1 MTFNYRR
8 CRRFLLFMPL
18 FFSALFPIFAQ
29 TDTLSTL
36 HKQFQDP
43 PDDARV
49 MMRWWWFGPSVE
61 DAELARELQTMKEGG
76 IGGVEIQPVY
86 ALALDD
92 PEKGIRNTPYLSD
105 DFLHAVSFANQ
116 TAHQLGMRVSIT
128 LGSGWPYGGPHVLI
142 TEAAGKLRLEK
153 TALPVGESRV
163 ALPALENGESLLA
176 AFVVSGETASYDPA
190 AVRQISL
197 PAGETTHSLNIPAAC
212 DSERTVLFFISSR
225 TGQQVKRSAVGAE
238 GFVLDHFD
246 RTAIEHHLQYAGDR
260 LMQTFGNQP
269 PYSVFSDS
277 LEVYGSD
284 WTPNLLAEF
293 KKRRGYDL
301 TPYLPELFSGT
312 DELARS
318 VRHDWGKTLGEL
330 VDENYLVP
338 LTDWAHQHHTLF
350 RSQTYGVPA
359 VTLSSNALVDLPEGE
374 GPQWRSFSYTRWATS
389 ASHLYNRNVTSAES
403 WTWLH
408 SPAFRAVP
416 LDMKAEADRFF
427 LEGVNQFVGHG
438 WPYSPT
444 YAGEP
449 GYAFY
454 AAAVFNQH
462 NPWWPVMPEIT
473 RYLQRVSFLLRQG
486 EPANQV
492 AVYLPTDDAQADF
505 TPGHVGVTEEMP
517 RYITPALTASIL
529 DAGYN
534 FDYIDANAIDKAGI
548 RYPVLVIPHTERI
561 PLQTYR
567 RIEEY
572 IRQGGKVVV
581 VGSLP
586 HLAPGLAE
594 AKNDTS
600 SIAAISQRLSQNH
613 ETFLAAKDEEAGSL
627 LKKLVEPDMQLN
639 QPAPEI
645 GCIRRKL
652 PDADIYFVAN
662 TSNHTVFTQ
671 ARFHTRWTDAEEW
684 DAFSGTAYRANAA
697 AIDLN
702 LAPYESRIFIFHGEG
717 GSLPKRWQGNPI
729 SVEKIDLSHNWQLSF
744 PALHRTMPL
753 PALRS
758 WTDEEA
764 TRYFSGSAIYAKDFE
779 LSEKTL
785 ASGDHLFLDFGEGT
799 PLPPADP
806 KKAGMHALLQS
817 PIHEIAI
824 VSINGKKAGSIWLP
838 PYRLDVTPFL
848 HPGKNHLEIEVANT
862 AINTLAGQSRPD
874 YRLLNLRYGEKFSPQ
889 DMDNLKPLPSG
900 ILGNVSLVP
909 EAPAR

>member
-1 MTFNYRR
+1 MTFMHCR
-8 CRRFLLFMPL
+8 CCRFFLFISLLFIAL
-18 FFSALFPIFAQ
+18 SACFAQ

-36 HKQFQDP
+36 RRQFQNP

-61 DAELARELQTMKEGG
+61 NAELARELQIMKDGS

-92 PEKGIRNTPYLSD
+92 PEKGISNTPYLSD
-105 DFLHAVSFANQ
+105 DFLRAVSFANQ
-116 TAHQLGMRVSIT
+116 TAHQLGLRVSIT
-128 LGSGWPYGGPHVLI
+128 LGSGWPYGGPHVPI

-153 TALPVGESRV
+153 TALPAGASRV
-163 ALPALENGESLLA
+163 PLPSLENGEALLA
-176 AFVVSGETASYDPA
+176 AFVVSGELATYDPA
-190 AVRQISL
+190 AAKQIPL
-197 PAGETTHSLNIPAAC
+197 PIGETTHFLNIPAS
-212 DSERTVLFFISSR
+212 DSNRTILLFISSR

-246 RTAIEHHLQYAGDR
+246 RSAIEHHLQYAGDR
-260 LMQTFGNQP
+260 LMQAFDDQP

-284 WTPNLLAEF
+284 WTPNFLAEF
-293 KKRRGYDL
+293 RKRRGYDL
-301 TPYLPELFSGT
+301 TPYLPELFAGK
-312 DELARS
+312 DEPARS

-330 VDENYLVP
+330 VDENYLAP
-338 LTDWAHQHHTLF
+338 LTEWAHQHHTRF
-350 RSQTYGVPA
+350 RSQTYGDPA

-374 GPQWRSFSYTRWATS
+374 GPRWRSFSYTRWATS

-427 LEGVNQFVGHG
+427 LEGVNQLVGHG
-438 WPYSPT
+438 WPYSPA

-505 TPGHVGVTEEMP
+505 TPGHVGVSEEMP

-534 FDYIDANAIDKAGI
+534 FDYIDADAISKLGI
-548 RYPVLVIPHTERI
+548 RYPVLVIPHAERI
-561 PLQTYR
+561 PLETYR

-572 IRQGGKVVV
+572 LQQGGKIVV
-581 VGSLP
+581 VGKLP
-586 HLAPGLAE
+586 RRAPGLSE
-594 AKNDTS
+594 AKNDATS
-600 SIAAISQRLSQNH
+600 ITAISQQLSQNH
-613 ETFLAAKDEEAGSL
+613 KVLQAANDEETGAL
-627 LKKLVEPDMQLN
+627 LQKLVEPDMQLTAS
-639 QPAPEI
+639 APQV
-645 GCIRRKL
+645 GYIRRKL
-652 PDADIYFVAN
+652 SDADIYFVAN
-662 TSNHTVFTQ
+662 TGNHAVSTQ
-671 ARFHTRWTDAEEW
+671 ARFHTQWTAAEEW
-684 DAFSGTAYRANAA
+684 DAFSGRACRSNAE
-697 AIDLN
+697 AIDLH
-702 LAPYESRIFIFHGEG
+702 LAPYASRIFIFHNGPI
-717 GSLPKRWQGNPI
+717 SLPEPWQGSPVPKEI
-729 SVEKIDLSHNWQLSF
+729 IDLSRNWQLSF
-744 PALHRTMPL
+744 PSLHRTMPL
-753 PALRS
+753 PTLRS

-764 TRYFSGSAIYAKDFE
+764 TRYFSGTAIYTKDFK
-779 LSEKTL
+779 LPEKTL
-785 ASGDHLFLDFGEGT
+785 AHGRHLFLDFGKGT
-799 PLPPADP
+799 PLPPSDP
-806 KKAGMHALLQS
+806 NKPGMHALLES
-817 PIHEIAI
+817 PIREIAI
-824 VSINGKKAGSIWLP
+824 ISINGKKAGSIWMP
-838 PYRLDVTPFL
+838 PYRLDITPYL
-848 HPGKNHLEIEVANT
+848 HPGSNHLEIEVANT
-862 AINTLAGQSRPD
+862 AINTLAGQARPD

-889 DMDNLKPLPSG
+889 DMDHLTPLPSG
-900 ILGNVSLVP
+900 ILGNIFLVP
-909 EAPAR
+909 EAPAH